1 MTGSQPSRLEQLKSA
16 RDAGLIDQDTYE
28 AAVAA
33 MSARLAGSGAV
44 AQGREA
50 FAVGAGGVGVLGDN
64 TGTVNLGVLIQ
75 QGTRPGASKQ
85 DLTRAYLAR
94 ILRKS
99 DQLPLFVGEGG
110 SAQVQ
115 LSAVY
120 TALLT
125 QKSGANTVVE
135 PSKRRRRSSEDGG
148 KRLSALD
155 VLNAEPRLV
164 LLGGPGSGKSTF
176 SSFIALSMA
185 GELLGVPG
193 LNLETLTAPLPKED
207 GDPGDPQ
214 SQHWE
219 HGALLPV
226 PVVLRELASQLPP
239 PGTPV
244 NAETL
249 WQFIHRRLEQAALGE
264 FAPHLK
270 QTLLERGGLVLL
282 DGLDEVPDADQRRA
296 QINYAVQD
304 FAATFSRCRFLV
316 TSRTYAYQ
324 RQDWKLD
331 DFSEVHLLPFT
342 RGQIWSFVEAWYA
355 HMVAL
360 DRLTEASAR
369 DRAGVLVRTV
379 ERNERIRELAERP
392 LLLTLIAQLQTE
404 GGGTLPEKREELYD
418 KAVDLLLTR
427 WETLK
432 VRVRDDGTKE
442 IEPSLA
448 EWLNASRDDIR
459 RQLNRLAFE
468 AHRDQ
473 PQLTGTAEIRQETL
487 IAALLKAS
495 TRRDDLNVGLLERYL
510 RDRAGILAAHG
521 EGVYQFPHRSF
532 QEYLAACHLTDDEF
546 PDKLAEIARGD
557 PNRWREVTLLAG
569 AKSARGSSLN
579 PWALA
584 ETLCP
589 TPPHEPPHPE
599 PDQWANLHAGRVLGR
614 YLRYPGLAPT
624 DQWGGLL
631 AGRVLVECVSV
642 SKVATRDEVKR
653 DRIRDWQVRLIRSAE
668 LPASERALAGRSL
681 AVLGDP
687 RPEVMTLDGMEFA
700 LVPPGPF
707 TMGDKRGFDQEKPQH
722 SVDLNYP
729 YFIGRYPVTVAQW
742 RALSRRTGEESEK
755 DEPSRGRDNDPVRFI
770 SWHDALRFCALSNE
784 AYGPALP
791 RNFTFT
797 LPSEAEWEKA
807 ARGGEHIPVARTR
820 ITVNRMVDAFEG
832 LPGLMLGTQQIRYRA
847 YPWDG
852 PSFYTD
858 QANLESSIAEPSAV
872 GCYPEGA
879 SPYGC
884 EEMSGNVWE
893 WTRSLWGRYWKKPEF
908 TYEYDPQDRSR
919 EDIEA
924 GDEMLR
930 VVRGGSWD
938 DPLLG
943 ARCAFRR
950 GSPPKERSNNQGFR
964 IVVRPS
970 VTD

>member
-1 MTGSQPSRLEQLKSA
+1 MTEPQPSPIEKLKRA
-16 RDAGLIDQDTYE
+16 LDAGAIDQDTYD
-28 AAVAA
+28 AAVAGI
-33 MSARLAGSGAV
+33 SAQVAGSGAL
-44 AQGREA
+44 AQGRGA
-50 FAVGAGGVGVLGDN
+50 TAIGAGGVGVGGDN
-64 TGTVNLGVLIQ
+64 TGTINLGVLIQ
-75 QGTRPGASKQ
+75 QGTRPGASEA

-94 ILRKS
+94 ILRQA
-99 DQLPLFVGEGG
+99 DQLPLFVGDGG
-110 SAQVQ
+110 SAQVR

-207 GDPGDPQ
+207 GDPGYPQ

-226 PVVLRELASQLPP
+226 AVVLRELASQLPP

-264 FAPHLK
+264 FAPNLK

-296 QINYAVQD
+296 QIKYAVQD

-360 DRLTEASAR
+360 DRLTAASAR

-448 EWLNASRDDIR
+448 EWLNASRADIR

-473 PQLTGTAEIRQETL
+473 PQLTGTADIRQETL

-546 PDKLAEIARGD
+546 PDKLAELARGD
-557 PNRWREVTLLAG
+557 PSRWREVTLLAA

-589 TPPHEPPHPE
+589 TRPGHAEAPVS
-599 PDQWANLHAGRVLGR
+599 DQRGDPFAGRVLGR
-614 YLRYPGLAPT
+614 YLRYPEPAPT

-631 AGRVLVECVSV
+631 AGRVLVECANL
-642 SKVATRDEVKR
+642 SKVAPRDEAKR
-653 DRIRDWQVRLIRSAE
+653 GCVRDWQLRLIRSAE
-668 LPASERALAGRSL
+668 LPATERALAGRSL

-687 RPEVMTLDGMEFA
+687 RPEVMTLDGMEFC

-707 TMGDKRGFDQEKPQH
+707 VMGDDNGSEDENLQH
-722 SVDLNYP
+722 KVDLTYP
-729 YFIGRYPVTVAQW
+729 YFIGRYPVTLAQW
-742 RALSRRTGEESEK
+742 RESLRLSREAPVDQRSL
-755 DEPSRGRDNDPVRFI
+755 RGWSNGPVLYV
-770 SWHDALRFCALSNE
+770 SWHDALRFCRFLSE
-784 AYGPALP
+784 TWRDSLP
-791 RNFTFT
+791 QGYVVT

-807 ARGGEHIPVARTR
+807 ARGGLQIPDDPKPVLIRQLEQTLAAMPK
-820 ITVNRMVDAFEG
+820 VELKANPN
-832 LPGLMLGTQQIRYRA
+832 PGRW
-847 YPWDG
+847 YPWGGHFDV
-852 PSFYTD
+852 
-858 QANLESSIAEPSAV
+858 NLSNAESNIGEASAV
-872 GCYPEGA
+872 GCYSSGS

-893 WTRSLWGRYWKKPEF
+893 LTRSLW
-908 TYEYDPQDRSR
+908 SR
-919 EDIEA
+919 ELLSLNFGDRYDASDGEREA
-924 GDEMLR
+924 LDASDDAWG
-930 VVRGGSWD
+930 VVRGGSWSFARH
-938 DPLLG
+938 G
-943 ARCAFRR
+943 ARC
-950 GSPPKERSNNQGFR
+950 GFR
-964 IVVRPS
+964 LRRRQGARYVVLGFRVVLRASP
-970 VTD
+970 VA